1 MSKLKQEALPPSKS
15 LKGHPR
21 PHQLH
26 PAPCLDSS
34 LQAARPAGRAQGR
47 TLNPTGCR
55 QDPSQVSLL
64 ICPPL
69 SAISHQSLSWGL
81 RADQSP
87 RSHRR
92 GNPTG
97 RHDLGPLSPGRAG
110 DPAGGARSGHPSP
123 GRVGGPCR
131 RGTQATTQCIHSALL
146 WKLSE
151 PGSGWHTNW
160 VQLSHAQ
167 SGCCSTASATPAC
180 MELPAHWED
189 GRKALTGP
197 GTWARPP
204 PPPPGVYGDVQ
215 LLRPCQ
221 EQVGGVH
228 LEGTEL

>member
-97 RHDLGPLSPGRAG
+97 RHDLSPVSPGRAG

-131 RGTQATTQCIHSALL
+131 RARSGPPRSWRRGTLQEGTIGVPQVLAGWGDPAGGALRLPHSAFIQHC
-146 WKLSE
+146 S
-151 PGSGWHTNW
+151 GSCP
-160 VQLSHAQ
+160 SRAQ
-167 SGCCSTASATPAC
+167 AGTPTGCS
-180 MELPAHWED
+180 
-189 GRKALTGP
+189 
-197 GTWARPP
+197 
-204 PPPPGVYGDVQ
+204 
-215 LLRPCQ
+215 
-221 EQVGGVH
+221 
-228 LEGTEL
+228 